1 MEVAKR
7 ELTDR
12 KDLDRCKHVFC
23 SELKRKTALVAI
35 LKTLKVGNAWLKQL
49 LLKLCIVFL

>member
-1 MEVAKR
+1 MRLKVEVVKR

-23 SELKRKTALVAI
+23 TELKRKTALVAI
-35 LKTLKVGNAWLKQL
+35 LKILQVSLQH
-49 LLKLCIVFL
+49 